1 LTNFRANVAVVSV
14 QVVRC
19 AADADQWRVAVNGQY
34 IVGFYGPDARARAE
48 THREELIEMLAAGD
62 GSLATVFP
70 HYDDGRDGATVSM
83 RRTFVH

>member
-1 LTNFRANVAVVSV
+1 VTVASV

-19 AADADQWRVAVNGQY
+19 ADDADLWRVAVNGQY

-48 THREELIEMLAAGD
+48 THREELIEMLAGGD
-62 GSLATVFP
+62 WSLATVFP